1 MGFILHASRTGR
13 RARAVLACGLL
24 LPGVLA
30 GAPTTGAPELLVEA
44 PPELE
49 RQAVAVRALGAGD
62 WVSLLNLLGLAS
74 PGRPVRVVLADERSA
89 LAARAPSWVSGY
101 ALPALDTVVL
111 FPARVPSYPVGTM
124 EALVRHEL
132 AHMLLARATGGRSVP
147 RWFNEGAA
155 TVAAREWGVGDGAR
169 VAMATIGRGPRTLDE
184 VDAAF
189 LGDAGA
195 ASRGYAVS
203 AALVRYLLRRH
214 GDTAVARIL
223 AGVAAGHGFDDA
235 FAAATGES
243 TGSFARAYF
252 RRETVWNT
260 WVPFA
265 TSTAAL
271 WMGITALALL
281 AVKRRRDRDAAL
293 RAAWDAEEHPL
304 HVVPTTLPD
313 DDPKRWN

>member
-1 MGFILHASRTGR
+1 MGFILHASRNGR
-13 RARAVLACGLL
+13 RARAVVACGLL
-24 LPGVLA
+24 LAGVLA
-30 GAPTTGAPELLVEA
+30 GAPATGTPELLVEA
-44 PPELE
+44 PPDLE
-49 RQAVAVRALGAGD
+49 RQAVAVRALGGGD
-62 WVSLLNLLGLAS
+62 WASLLSLLGLS
-74 PGRPVRVVLADERSA
+74 NPGGPVRVVLADERSA

-132 AHMLLARATGGRSVP
+132 AHMLLARATGGRGVP

-223 AGVAAGHGFDDA
+223 AGVAAGRAFDDA
-235 FAAATGES
+235 FATATGES
-243 TGSFARAYF
+243 TGSFARTYF

-271 WMGITALALL
+271 WMGITALALV
-281 AVKRRRDRDAAL
+281 AIKRRRDRDAAL
-293 RAAWDAEEHPL
+293 RAAWDAEERPL
-304 HVVPTTLPD
+304 HVVPPTLPE
-313 DDPKRWN
+313 DDPSRWN